1 MENIENEKKG
11 KLDTRDLITI
21 GIFSAIYIVIYI
33 VIGFG
38 LMMLGPIG
46 IFVSHAVASVILG
59 TIVILLAL
67 KVQKFG
73 VFLILAIMY
82 GLFAMTTGFWWN
94 ILIYIAFGLVAEL
107 IASKGRY
114 INKKNLALAFCVFQW
129 GIVFASF
136 FLIYLFSDSY
146 IQIMLDLGLLS
157 TLQEAQEH
165 VAIFTPEALIII
177 IISNIIGQVLGA
189 YLGLKVNKTHFEKA
203 GMI

>member
-1 MENIENEKKG
+1 MENLEKEKKG

-21 GIFSAIYIVIYI
+21 GILSVVYIVIYI
-33 VIGFG
+33 VIGLG
-38 LMMLGPIG
+38 LVMLGPIG
-46 IFVSHAVASVILG
+46 IFISHAVASVILG
-59 TIVILLAL
+59 TVVILLAL

-107 IASKGRY
+107 IASKGQY
-114 INKKNLALAFCVFQW
+114 NKKINLALAFCIFQW
-129 GIVFASF
+129 GVVLASY
-136 FLIYLFSDSY
+136 FLIYLFKDSY

-165 VAIFTPEALIII
+165 IAIFTLEALIII
-177 IISNIIGQVLGA
+177 IISNIIGQVLGV
-189 YLGLKVNKTHFEKA
+189 YIGLKVNKKHFEKA